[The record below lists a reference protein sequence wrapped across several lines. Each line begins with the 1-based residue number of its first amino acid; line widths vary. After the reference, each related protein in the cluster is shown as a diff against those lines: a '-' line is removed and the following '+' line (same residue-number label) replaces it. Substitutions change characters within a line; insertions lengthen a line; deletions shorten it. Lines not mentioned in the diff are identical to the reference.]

1 MKTIDFS
8 YFIERYIAGEMDEAE
23 KQWFLKELE
32 GNSELR
38 HEVELRRNTDKVLM
52 KQDVM
57 NLRKKLNEIEH
68 KKSAGS
74 ANTKRG
80 LIKYAAVAAIFI
92 IAGGIILFSTQR
104 KISNDEILD
113 RYYMTYEATVST
125 RSVNEISNS
134 DFNLALEYYKIHDY
148 KNAAIYFNKV
158 IFNEPANMHSTF
170 LNGLSNFEISNF
182 PEAKRSFSRVIDD
195 NNNLFI
201 DHAQWY
207 LSLCYI
213 KTDEQQKAR
222 EQLEKIGKSGSIYKK
237 NAKQI
242 LRRIK

>member
-23 KQWFLKELE
+23 RQWFLKELD
-32 GNSELR
+32 GNSELK
-38 HEVELRRNTDKVLM
+38 HEVELRRNTDKVLLN
-52 KQDVM
+52 QDVM
-57 NLRKKLNEIEH
+57 NLRKKLIEIEH
-68 KKSAGS
+68 KKVASSTIA
-74 ANTKRG
+74 KRG
-80 LIKYAAVAAIFI
+80 RIKYAAAVAIFV
-92 IAGGIILFSTQR
+92 IAGGITLFSTR
-104 KISNDEILD
+104 GKLSNDEIMD
-113 RYYMTYEATVST
+113 RYYKSYEATVST
-125 RSVNEISNS
+125 RSVNEISNT

-158 IFNEPANMHSTF
+158 IDNEPTNMHSTF
-170 LNGLSNFEISNF
+170 LNGLSNFETNNY
-182 PEAKRSFSRVIDD
+182 PEAKKSFSKVVDD

-213 KTDEQQKAR
+213 KTDEPLKAR
-222 EQLEKIGKSGSIYKK
+222 EQLEKIEKSGSIYNK

-242 LRRIK
+242 LRRLK